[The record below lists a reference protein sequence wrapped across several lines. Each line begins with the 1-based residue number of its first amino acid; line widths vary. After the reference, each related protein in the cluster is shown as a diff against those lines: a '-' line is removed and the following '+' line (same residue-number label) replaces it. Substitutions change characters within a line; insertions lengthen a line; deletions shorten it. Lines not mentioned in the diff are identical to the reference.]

1 MPPGICRRTVSALLH
16 IAIDAMGGDHGA
28 AVSVPA
34 ALAAAGEF
42 PNVRFTLIGRRG
54 DLERELGRAPPAN
67 VSCLFA
73 ADVVEMTDH
82 PREALRRKKDSSMR
96 RAIDLVKTKEAHAC
110 VSAGNTG
117 ALMAM
122 AHFVLKM
129 LPGVERPAIVS
140 VIPSRGGH
148 TYMLDLG
155 ANASCTPAQLVQFA
169 VMGSVL
175 AADLEGAHERP
186 RVGLLN
192 IGEED
197 IKGDEIVQAAHN
209 LMPASGVNYVGFVE
223 GHDIFSDQVD
233 VVVTDGFTGNV
244 ALKTMEG
251 AARLIGDAMREEFS
265 RGPLRKLGY
274 LAARPALKALRA
286 RMDPRRYN
294 GASMVGLNGIVIKS
308 HGSTDLFGFQRA
320 IEVAILEARN
330 GVPALIVQ
338 RMNAS
343 RGE

>member
-1 MPPGICRRTVSALLH
+1 VSALLH
-16 IAIDAMGGDHGA
+16 IAIDAMGGDHGPSVA
-28 AVSVPA
+28 VPA
-34 ALAAAGEF
+34 ALAAAREF
-42 PNVRFTLIGRRG
+42 GDVRFTLIGRQA
-54 DLERELGRAPPAN
+54 DLERELAGATLPN
-67 VSCLFA
+67 VACLYA
-73 ADVVEMTDH
+73 ADVVQMTDH
-82 PREALRRKKDSSMR
+82 PRDALRRKKDSSMR
-96 RAIDLVKTKEAHAC
+96 RAIDLVKATDAHAC

-117 ALMAM
+117 ALMAT

-140 VIPSRGGH
+140 LIPSRGGH

-155 ANASCTPAQLVQFA
+155 ANASCTPEQLCQFA

-197 IKGDEIVQAAHN
+197 IKGNDIVQAANN
-209 LMPASGVNYVGFVE
+209 LLATSDINYVGFVE
-223 GHDIFSDQVD
+223 GHDIFSDKVD
-233 VVVTDGFTGNV
+233 VVVTDGFTGNI

-251 AARLIGDAMREEFS
+251 AARLITDVLREEFS
-265 RGPLRKLGY
+265 RTTVRKLGF
-274 LAARPALKALRA
+274 LAARPALRA
-286 RMDPRRYN
+286 FRGRIDPRRYN

-320 IEVAILEARN
+320 IEVAILEARS
-330 GVPALIVQ
+330 GVPARIAQ
-338 RMNAS
+338 RLNSS
-343 RGE
+343 RGA